1 MYTARACTAKGG
13 FAPCSAALPFHGGG
27 GWCHDLEHRT
37 HRERCRLGGRTSAD
51 RHAVRHFAFL
61 TVCFPQVS
69 ACSRGECCS
78 SRCARSHDHCAA
90 AAIKSLQTRTSMA
103 SFCCRTSRTP
113 TRKSPTY
120 VAPSCPPT
128 SHPCILLASLPGHP
142 RPSLAI
148 GCPRAHARWCRGR
161 WLPCTEPTVLCSM
174 HGCWRALFVCGRP
187 CLVLITS
194 VAGDGHNVLV
204 LDPLPRLPR
213 HAAPPGLSP
222 LGPLIHTRRPG
233 CCGVPRAR
241 RSMQG
246 CEKCLPYCICLQV
259 MLDVAR
265 ITCASSSHGRIHM
278 SIQRQHRSG
287 A

>member
-1 MYTARACTAKGG
+1 MRLRHMLRPLLMYTARACTAKGG

-37 HRERCRLGGRTSAD
+37 HRERCCLGGRTSAD

-148 GCPRAHARWCRGR
+148 GCPRAHAR
-161 WLPCTEPTVLCSM
+161 
-174 HGCWRALFVCGRP
+174 
-187 CLVLITS
+187 
-194 VAGDGHNVLV
+194 
-204 LDPLPRLPR
+204 
-213 HAAPPGLSP
+213 
-222 LGPLIHTRRPG
+222 
-233 CCGVPRAR
+233 
-241 RSMQG
+241 
-246 CEKCLPYCICLQV
+246 
-259 MLDVAR
+259 
-265 ITCASSSHGRIHM
+265 
-278 SIQRQHRSG
+278 
-287 A
+287 